1 MFLGKEGN
9 DYCLHPEETTPS
21 QQDYCLIW
29 WRMREAY
36 EVPHIAAVFIPHGI
50 SCKSVWGIPLNPGE
64 PLSLTWERYPNL
76 TKAVKRTHEEA
87 EREFN
92 VQAFHCHDFFHAFR
106 VSNWAEQIAP
116 DPETARKAG
125 VAGLLHN
132 DDRILQVN
140 LRLGFAGKVPE
151 KLRVQMMNGW
161 LDAEPVGTFLPEERA
176 EIIDAVLKH
185 SNRNGPND
193 SLVLITLMDADR
205 LVNLEADCI
214 IRNGQYFG
222 NSLRVVDPV
231 YLLDDPKATFRDP
244 RSILRTMPERFDW
257 EKEGGFVGLRL
268 PKAREFAKRRF
279 AFWRLFIQ
287 ETIEQIKESGA
298 VPFPDFES

>member
-1 MFLGKEGN
+1 MK
-9 DYCLHPEETTPS
+9 
-21 QQDYCLIW
+21 
-29 WRMREAY
+29 
-36 EVPHIAAVFIPHGI
+36 
-50 SCKSVWGIPLNPGE
+50 
-64 PLSLTWERYPNL
+64 TWERYPNL
-76 TKAVKRTHEEA
+76 ARAVKRTHEEV

-106 VSNWAEQIAP
+106 VSNWAERIAP

-132 DDRILQVN
+132 DDRIMQIKLG
-140 LRLGFAGKVPE
+140 LGFADKVPTD
-151 KLRVQMMNGW
+151 LRVEMMISW
-161 LDAEPVGTFLPEERA
+161 LDAEPTGTFLPKEEK
-176 EIIDAVLKH
+176 EIINAVLKH
-185 SNRNGPND
+185 SNRNGPDD

-222 NSLRVVDPV
+222 NALQVVDPV
-231 YLLDDPKATFRDP
+231 YLLDDPKANFRDP
-244 RSILRTMPERFDW
+244 RSILWTMPTRFDW
-257 EKEGGFVGLRL
+257 EQEGGFVGLRL

>member
-1 MFLGKEGN
+1 MK
-9 DYCLHPEETTPS
+9 
-21 QQDYCLIW
+21 
-29 WRMREAY
+29 
-36 EVPHIAAVFIPHGI
+36 
-50 SCKSVWGIPLNPGE
+50 
-64 PLSLTWERYPNL
+64 TWERYPNL
-76 TKAVKRTHEEA
+76 ARAVKKKHDEVGQ
-87 EREFN
+87 EFG

-106 VSNWAEQIAP
+106 VSNWAERIAP

-132 DDRILQVN
+132 DDRIMQVEEG
-140 LRLGFAGKVPE
+140 LGFADKVR
-151 KLRVQMMNGW
+151 LDYRADMMNDW
-161 LDAEPVGTFLPEERA
+161 LDAEPAGTFLPEERA

-185 SNRNGPND
+185 SNRNGADD

-222 NSLRVVDPV
+222 NALQVVDPV
-231 YLLDDPKATFRDP
+231 HLLDDPKANFRDP

-279 AFWRLFIQ
+279 AFWLLFIE

>member
-1 MFLGKEGN
+1 MK
-9 DYCLHPEETTPS
+9 
-21 QQDYCLIW
+21 
-29 WRMREAY
+29 
-36 EVPHIAAVFIPHGI
+36 
-50 SCKSVWGIPLNPGE
+50 
-64 PLSLTWERYPNL
+64 TWERYPNL
-76 TKAVKRTHEEA
+76 ARAVKKKHDEVGQ
-87 EREFN
+87 EFG

-106 VSNWAEQIAP
+106 VSNWAERIAP

-132 DDRILQVN
+132 DDRIMQVEEG
-140 LRLGFAGKVPE
+140 LGFADKVR
-151 KLRVQMMNGW
+151 LDYRADMMNDW
-161 LDAEPVGTFLPEERA
+161 LDAEPAGTFSPEERA

-185 SNRNGPND
+185 SGRNGSDD

-222 NSLRVVDPV
+222 NALRVVDPV
-231 YLLDDPKATFRDP
+231 YLLDDPKANFRDP